1 MMIRLSYA
9 SQIAAGHSRED
20 IDAIV
25 IAADRANRRRG
36 ITGVI
41 SFDGKRI
48 VQILEGSSRDV
59 DDLFN
64 QIRQD
69 PRHVGVV
76 ELVRTPVDERAF
88 AAWGMTMRPTS
99 DVLTWAL

>member
-9 SQIAAGHSRED
+9 SQIAAGQSREE

-25 IAADRANRRRG
+25 VAADGANRCRG

-48 VQILEGSSRDV
+48 VQILEGSSREV
-59 DDLFN
+59 DCLFN
-64 QIRQD
+64 LIRQD
-69 PRHVGVV
+69 PRHVGIV
-76 ELVRTPVDERAF
+76 ELARTPIDKRAF
-88 AAWGMTMRPTS
+88 AAWGMTLRPAS